1 MLTDSNFTIRTFMA
15 TSVRPPWWFLVM
27 VSGGFWAHG
36 GFDSQIRD
44 VQKIQVPFRRMKW
57 YTLKFAYAN
66 LRACQFMRQATR
78 CRRRAMRGELSK
90 CQFNDDASMFQQKNL
105 KINKKQNK
113 HLTKI
118 IFVDI

>member
-1 MLTDSNFTIRTFMA
+1 MLTDSNFSQFERSCPRA
-15 TSVRPPWWFLVM
+15 RCPPWWFPLM

-66 LRACQFMRQATR
+66 LRACQFMRQAR
-78 CRRRAMRGELSK
+78 MASYL
-90 CQFNDDASMFQQKNL
+90 NVNASMFQQKNL

-113 HLTKI
+113 HLKKI